1 MRHQRG
7 FSLLEVL
14 VAFAILAM
22 SLGILYQAFGG
33 SLRNLAVAGDYTS
46 AMIIAESKLAEVAD
60 QVPLRQGSEQGEEN
74 GFNWKVD
81 VLPYEELED
90 PPASFK
96 PYQVHVEVTWG
107 NAAGYRRYVLDTLRL
122 SDK

>member
-22 SLGILYQAFGG
+22 SLGILYRAFGG
-33 SLRNLAVAGDYTS
+33 SLRNLTVAGDYTS